1 MGIIIDIII
10 LSLAVAPVA
19 LLLFVV
25 YKSDKYEKEPLGMLI
40 LAFVLGILSIP
51 MDLLTVAL
59 INVVYT
65 GSTVFYSA
73 FLEAGIPEEL
83 CKWTLFMLAIWR
95 NKNFNEFFDGI
106 VYACFIGLGFA
117 FVENIMYVF
126 GESSLLGAVG
136 VSLLRAGLAVP
147 AHFLFGVLM
156 GYCLSMAKYY
166 PEQRKKYLVLS
177 LIIPMAA
184 HGIYDYILMLISAL
198 GGAVPVIGIIL
209 FGLFVFFDIRL
220 WKVGVKRIRVM
231 QEASKNQH
239 INEILENN
247 TFVNNNNEQ

>member
-1 MGIIIDIII
+1 MEIIFDIII
-10 LSLAVAPVA
+10 LTLAVAPVA

-40 LAFVLGILSIP
+40 LAFVLGILSIQ

-83 CKWTLFMLAIWR
+83 CKWTLFMLVIWR

-106 VYACFIGLGFA
+106 VYATFIGLGFA
-117 FVENIMYVF
+117 CVENIMYVF
-126 GESSLLGAVG
+126 GEGDFFSALYVG
-136 VSLLRAGLAVP
+136 HLRAGLSVP
-147 AHFLFGVLM
+147 GHFLFGVIM
-156 GYCLSMAKYY
+156 GYCLAMAKYY
-166 PEQRKKYLVLS
+166 PEQRKKYLLFS
-177 LIIPMAA
+177 LIVPMAA
-184 HGIYDYILMLISAL
+184 HGIFDYIIMLMSGL
-198 GGAVPVIGIIL
+198 GSAVPFIGVVL

-220 WKVGVKRIRVM
+220 WKVGVKRIRAM
-231 QEASKNQH
+231 QEASKMQH
-239 INEILENN
+239 VNEIMENLDFDN
-247 TFVNNNNEQ
+247 KIEQ

>member
-1 MGIIIDIII
+1 MEIIFDIII
-10 LSLAVAPVA
+10 LTLAVAPVA

-40 LAFVLGILSIP
+40 LAFVLGILSIQ

-83 CKWTLFMLAIWR
+83 CKWTLFMLVIWR

-106 VYACFIGLGFA
+106 VYATFIGLGFA
-117 FVENIMYVF
+117 CVENIMYVF
-126 GESSLLGAVG
+126 GEGDFFSALYVG
-136 VSLLRAGLAVP
+136 HLRAGLSVP
-147 AHFLFGVLM
+147 GHFLFGVIM
-156 GYCLSMAKYY
+156 GYCLAMAKYY
-166 PEQRKKYLVLS
+166 PEQRKKYLLFS
-177 LIIPMAA
+177 LIVPMAA
-184 HGIYDYILMLISAL
+184 HGLFDYIIMMISGL
-198 GGAVPVIGIIL
+198 GSAVPFIGIVL

-220 WKVGVKRIRVM
+220 WKVGVKRIKAM
-231 QEASKNQH
+231 QEASKMQH
-239 INEILENN
+239 VNEIMENLD
-247 TFVNNNNEQ
+247 FDKKIEQ